1 MRGRNR
7 RGPNP
12 LTRSY
17 ESNGPDVKV
26 RGTAQHIAEKYT
38 QLARD
43 AHVSGDPVMA
53 ESYLQHAEH
62 YYRLIAAAHQAQQAL
77 ANGTAD
83 DRDDDEDDFD
93 TANDRFTFRSV
104 QTQPQNGNQPQTDR
118 GEGGE
123 GAEGA
128 EGEEGTPERQGGERM
143 QGERMSGDRQQHRN
157 DRHNRDRDR
166 NRNQDRFRQGG
177 DRDRNRERFDP
188 NRPRRPQPDL
198 EGAEQPVLPAFLTAP
213 TARAIPIEVPAVAS
227 EGGETQPAPTPG
239 PEEHEGARSP
249 FRTRRRRRPREEGDE
264 APVAAEQE

>member
-77 ANGTAD
+77 ASGTAD

-93 TANDRFTFRSV
+93 TANDRFTFRAV
-104 QTQPQNGNQPQTDR
+104 QTQPQNGNQPPPER
-118 GEGGE
+118 AEGSEGGE
-123 GAEGA
+123 GAEG
-128 EGEEGTPERQGGERM
+128 EEGAPERQGGERM
-143 QGERMSGDRQQHRN
+143 HGDRPQHRN
-157 DRHNRDRDR
+157 DRHNRDR

-177 DRDRNRERFDP
+177 DRERNRERFDP

-213 TARAIPIEVPAVAS
+213 TARAIPIEVPASS
-227 EGGETQPAPTPG
+227 EGGETQPAPMPG
-239 PEEHEGARSP
+239 SEEHESARSP
-249 FRTRRRRRPREEGDE
+249 FRTRRRRRPREEGDD
-264 APVAAEQE
+264 APVAVEQE